1 MAKSQK
7 LINKCRTERGTPMKK
22 KFICLT
28 LAIVLTLALCMPVAA
43 RYIHCPYCWDGKV
56 TQKTTRT
63 FTGETVVC
71 PIDSSM
77 TDKVYHVVVTESCNN
92 CDYSMVIDNYY
103 DDSCKH

>member
-1 MAKSQK
+1 
-7 LINKCRTERGTPMKK
+7 MKK
-22 KFICLT
+22 IVSLT
-28 LAIVLTLALCMPVAA
+28 LVTVLALALCLPVAA
-43 RYIHCPYCWDGKV
+43 RYMHCPYCWDGKI

-63 FTGETVVC
+63 DTGKRVEC

-92 CDYSMVIDNYY
+92 CDYSAVIADYE